1 VIVLVIHIRLFR
13 MNSSGVGRLV
23 QAQCAWA
30 RGRDALGSAV
40 AGKVSLL
47 EDLDEGVLAVAL
59 DGACIADA
67 GGRPVIAGLCGS
79 GIACQA
85 GEYGLSQRAED
96 LGAGF
101 DALKSREWEV
111 SREGVCG

>member
-1 VIVLVIHIRLFR
+1 
-13 MNSSGVGRLV
+13 MNSAGVGRLV
-23 QAQCAWA
+23 QAEGAWA
-30 RGRDALGSAV
+30 RGRDTLGSAV
-40 AGKVSLL
+40 AGKASLL

-59 DGACIADA
+59 DRACVADA

-85 GEYGLSQRAED
+85 GEYGLSQRAEN

-101 DALKSREWEV
+101 DALKSREWKV
-111 SREGVCG
+111 SREGILG